1 MLLYKVINNTMFGL
15 NLFKFSRR
23 AILFALIV
31 NIAFI
36 IMYVTPLLAADA
48 PSVDAGLEV
57 SKSFDKIWK
66 QLLLNEDGKTTLFT
80 VLCKALTSFAILAI
94 GWETAYLI
102 AKSSAADDPR
112 SFVREFVIGKMLPTA
127 LVALA
132 VGNNGYL
139 AGHLLYASKSMFM
152 GIDKAAYESLLL
164 QAGTASLVANAGSA
178 ESVLT
183 PISEGFENC
192 SSIPDRIGGKVNPQ
206 FLQCLQGLGTTID
219 TAVASGKVQ
228 DSATLAKLTKSRGIL
243 NTAIS
248 SDNPAAEYIKSG
260 AALRGALNQASMS
273 GWIEGT
279 IEGLLTA
286 IGSIYYVVVEIAFLI
301 MAISS
306 SIALMLSFLKI
317 DVLLNFLPQ
326 FVNIFVAKLSYTVAM
341 GLSVIMMNSAGGDL
355 GKWAASLLL
364 GLGCPWI
371 SIYIMLALS
380 GSISS
385 VFQSNAM
392 NLAGAGVRGA
402 GKAGSAAIGGAKR
415 AGSMLGGMS
424 RRGGGS
430 VGSSGAAGGM
440 RQISGG
446 AAAGSGSG
454 PTIDVVA
461 RRV

>member
-1 MLLYKVINNTMFGL
+1 MVSS

-23 AILFALIV
+23 AIFIALIV
-31 NIAFI
+31 NIAFLVI
-36 IMYVTPLLAADA
+36 YVTPLFAADT

-57 SKSFDKIWK
+57 SKSLDKIWK

-80 VLCKALTSFAILAI
+80 VLCKALSGFAILAI
-94 GWETAYLI
+94 GWETAYLV
-102 AKSSAADDPR
+102 AKSSSPDNPGT
-112 SFVREFVIGKMLPTA
+112 FVREFVIGKMLPTA
-127 LVALA
+127 LVAVA

-139 AGHLLYASKSMFM
+139 AGHMLYASKSMFM

-206 FLQCLQGLGTTID
+206 FTQCLQGLGTTID
-219 TAVASGKVQ
+219 TAVSSGKVQ
-228 DSATLAKLTKSRGIL
+228 DAATLAKLNKSRSIL
-243 NTAIS
+243 TTAIS
-248 SDNPAAEYIKSG
+248 SDNPSAEYIKSG

-286 IGSIYYVVVEIAFLI
+286 IGLIYDVVVELAFLI

-317 DVLLNFLPQ
+317 EVLLNFLPQ

-341 GLSVIMMNSAGGDL
+341 GLSTIMMNSAGGDL

-371 SIYIMLALS
+371 SIYMMLALS
-380 GSISS
+380 GSINS
-385 VFQSNAM
+385 VFQSSAM

-402 GKAGSAAIGGAKR
+402 GRAGGAAIGGAKKV
-415 AGSMLGGMS
+415 AGAAAGGARNIAGKFGGRS
-424 RRGGGS
+424 GGGGGS
-430 VGSSGAAGGM
+430 AAGGM
-440 RQISGG
+440 RQITGG

>member
-1 MLLYKVINNTMFGL
+1 MFGS
-15 NLFKFSRR
+15 NSFKFSRR
-23 AILFALIV
+23 AIFFALIA
-31 NIAFI
+31 NIALI
-36 IMYVTPLLAADA
+36 IIYANPLLAADT
-48 PSVDAGLEV
+48 PSTDAGLEI
-57 SKSFDKIWK
+57 SKSLDNIWK

-80 VLCKALTSFAILAI
+80 VLCKALSGFAILAI
-94 GWETAYLI
+94 GWETAYLV
-102 AKSSAADDPR
+102 AKSSSFEDPR

-139 AGHLLYASKSMFM
+139 AGHMLYATKSMFM
-152 GIDKAAYESLLL
+152 GIDKAAYESLLF
-164 QAGTASLVANAGSA
+164 QAGTANLVANAGSA

-183 PISEGFENC
+183 PVSEGFENC
-192 SSIPDRIGGKVNPQ
+192 ASIPDRIGGKVNPQ
-206 FLQCLQGLGTTID
+206 FIQCLQGLGTTID
-219 TAVASGKVQ
+219 TAVGSGKIT
-228 DSATLAKLTKSRGIL
+228 DKATLAKLDKSRGIL
-243 NTAIS
+243 NTAVS

-260 AALRGALNQASMS
+260 SALRGALNQASAS

-286 IGSIYYVVVEIAFLI
+286 IGLIYNVVVELAFLI

-317 DVLLNFLPQ
+317 EVLLNFLPQ

-341 GLSVIMMNSAGGDL
+341 GLSTIMMNSSGGDL

-371 SIYIMLALS
+371 SIYMMLALS

-385 VFQSNAM
+385 IFQSNAM

-402 GKAGSAAIGGAKR
+402 GKAGGAAAGGAR
-415 AGSMLGGMS
+415 SFAGWAGGKLGSGKS
-424 RRGGGS
+424 GGGGS
-430 VGSSGAAGGM
+430 AAGGM

>member
-1 MLLYKVINNTMFGL
+1 MFRS

-23 AILFALIV
+23 AIFFALII

-36 IMYVTPLLAADA
+36 VIYVIPILAADT

-57 SKSFDKIWK
+57 SKSLDKIWK

-80 VLCKALTSFAILAI
+80 VLCKALSGFAILAI
-94 GWETAYLI
+94 GWETAYLV
-102 AKSSAADDPR
+102 AKSSSFEDPR

-139 AGHLLYASKSMFM
+139 AGHMLYASKSMFM

-206 FLQCLQGLGTTID
+206 FIQCLQGLGTTID

-228 DSATLAKLTKSRGIL
+228 DSATLAKLNKSRGIL

-248 SDNPAAEYIKSG
+248 ADNPAAEYIKSG

-286 IGSIYYVVVEIAFLI
+286 IGLIYNVVVELAFLI

-317 DVLLNFLPQ
+317 EVLLNFLPQ

-341 GLSVIMMNSAGGDL
+341 GLSTIMMNSAGGDL

-371 SIYIMLALS
+371 SIYMMLALS
-380 GSISS
+380 GSINSI
-385 VFQSNAM
+385 FQSNAM

-402 GKAGSAAIGGAKR
+402 GKAGGAAIGGAKKVGG
-415 AGSMLGGMS
+415 ALGGMS
-424 RRGGGS
+424 RRGGGA
-430 VGSSGAAGGM
+430 VGGGRAAAGGT

-446 AAAGSGSG
+446 AAAGSGNG